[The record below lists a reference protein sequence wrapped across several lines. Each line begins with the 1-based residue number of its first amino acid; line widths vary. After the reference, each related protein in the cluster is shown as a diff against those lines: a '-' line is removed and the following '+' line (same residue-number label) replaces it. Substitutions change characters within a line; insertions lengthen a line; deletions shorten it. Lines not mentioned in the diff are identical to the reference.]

1 MDPISAMATAS
12 AAFSAIKK
20 GFAVGRDIEQMAGD
34 LSRWMGA
41 MSDLD
46 QAEREAKNPPIFKKL
61 FAGQSVEQEAI
72 TAFANKEKAKQQ
84 RYELQQWISLT
95 MGKSKWEDLLK
106 TEASIRKRRKET
118 LYKQRERRQKFV
130 EVVAWTVMA
139 TVGAAALYGF
149 VMFLKGKVANAST
162 LPSQPSHVV
171 CRLKACT
178 IIQDNRVCVYHGPRN
193 TTDTLFLDPD
203 EWFPKEF
210 MCKYMPNEERPP
222 SIHETFEAIRKS
234 QKK

>member
-41 MSDLD
+41 MSDLE
-46 QAEREAKNPPIFKKL
+46 QAEKEAKNPPIFKKL
-61 FAGQSVEQEAI
+61 FAGQTVEQEAI

-95 MGKSKWEDLLK
+95 MGKSKWDSLVAMEGQ
-106 TEASIRKRRKET
+106 IRKQRKET

-130 EVVAWTVMA
+130 EIVAWILVVTA
-139 TVGAAALYGF
+139 GAAALYAF
-149 VMFLKGKVANAST
+149 VVFMKGQVANAAE
-162 LPSQPSHVV
+162 PEYVA
-171 CRLKACT
+171 CRLKGCT
-178 IIQDNRVCVYHGPRN
+178 TVDKQRVCVYHGVNN
-193 TTDTLFLDPD
+193 TVDTLFFRMD
-203 EWFPKEF
+203 EWFPREF
-210 MCKYMPNEERPP
+210 QCRYSPNETKPP
-222 SIHETFEAIRKS
+222 SIQETFEAIRKS